1 MKASFATCACTLVI
15 ATTLVA
21 QPSGNSTDGRMAE
34 AATVLQELFGAPDQG
49 IPRDLIT
56 SARCAI
62 VVPSYVK
69 AGFIFGGNYGRGF
82 AACRKGKEW
91 TAPAGVRLEG
101 GTFGLQAG
109 ASASDIV
116 MLVMSEDGMEGLLS
130 TKFRLGGEASVAAGP
145 VGRDTRAET
154 DPSFRAGILSWS
166 RSRGLFAGL
175 AIGGATLREDGEANR
190 DLYGKEISNRQILS
204 GEVPPPRSAKKFLE
218 VLARY

>member
-1 MKASFATCACTLVI
+1 MRPTFAMCVCTLLI
-15 ATTLVA
+15 ATPLVA
-21 QPSGNSTDGRMAE
+21 QPSGHATDARIAE
-34 AATVLQELFGAPDQG
+34 AAAVLQELFGAPDRG
-49 IPRDLIT
+49 IPKDLIT

-62 VVPSYVK
+62 IVPSYVK
-69 AGFIFGGNYGRGF
+69 AGFIVGANYGRGF
-82 AACRKGKEW
+82 AACRKGNGW

-130 TKFRLGGEASVAAGP
+130 TRFRLGGEASVAAGP

-154 DPSFRAGILSWS
+154 DPSFKAGILSWS

-175 AIGGATLREDGEANR
+175 AIGGATLREDGEANL
-190 DLYGKEISNRQILS
+190 DLYGRTISNRRILS
-204 GEVPPPRSAKKFLE
+204 GEVPWPASAKRFLE
-218 VLARY
+218 VLARH